1 MTQIE
6 TSPLAWLEAHAEA
19 RREAGL
25 RRALRPRPAVATELD
40 LASNDYLGLS
50 QHPHVIDG
58 GVDAL
63 RTWGAGAT
71 GSRLVTGNTSLHEE
85 LESSLAE
92 FVGAAAGLVFSSGYT
107 ANLGAVVGLSGPGSL
122 LVSDAYSH
130 ASLVDA
136 CRLSRARV
144 VVTPH
149 RDIDAVEA
157 ALASRD
163 EERAV
168 VITESVFSTD
178 GALAPV
184 RQLHEVCRRHRALL
198 IVDEAH
204 GLGVRGE
211 GGRGLLHELG
221 LAGAPDVVMTT
232 TLSKALGS
240 QGGAV
245 LGSVAVRDH
254 LIDAARPFIF
264 DTGLGAGG
272 GGRRAGGAAGVEP
285 RSRGGPRRCCGTRA
299 RWRDLWS
306 RGGAAVRGGVGDPRR
321 AGGGTGRRDGLPGR
335 RRPGGLL
342 PAADGARRH
351 VAAAPDRACVAGSR
365 RPRAGPRGADRRA
378 GRGTALTVLVVT
390 GTGTGVGKTITTAA
404 LAAAARHAGVDV
416 AVCKPVQTGTDAGDD
431 DLAEVTRLTG
441 LTKVVGLARYPQPLA
456 PLAAAEQAGKPLP
469 TRRNMLKLIRAVDRP
484 GQLTLVEGAGGLLV
498 EIAEAG
504 MTLRDLAADLGA
516 AALVVAT
523 AELGT
528 LNHTALTVESLAAHG
543 ISCAG
548 LVIGNWPL
556 QPGVVEAS
564 NRSALVRLAPLR
576 AALPAGAGS
585 MNSGEFTAMSAHAFD
600 RAWVTS
606 LVS

>member
-1 MTQIE
+1 MTQID
-6 TSPLAWLEAHAEA
+6 TSPLAWLEAVEQQ
-19 RREAGL
+19 RRQAGL

-50 QHPHVIDG
+50 QHAQVIEG

-71 GSRLVTGNTSLHEE
+71 GSRLVTGNTLLHEE
-85 LESSLAE
+85 FESALAE
-92 FVGAAAGLVFSSGYT
+92 FVGAATGLVFSSGYV
-107 ANLGAVVGLSGPGSL
+107 ANLGAVVGLSGAGSL

-149 RDIDAVEA
+149 RDVDAVDA

-168 VITESVFSTD
+168 VITESVFSAD

-204 GLGVRGE
+204 GLGVRGA

-245 LGSVAVRDH
+245 LASAAVRDH

-264 DTGLGAGG
+264 DTGLAP
-272 GGRRAGGAAGVEP
+272 AAVGAALAALRVLSAEP
-285 RSRGGPRRCCGTRA
+285 
-299 RWRDLWS
+299 WRPEAVLRHAAALAQICDVANVPQSAVVSVILGAA
-306 RGGAAVRGGVGDPRR
+306 RGGAGRGH
-321 AGGGTGRRDGLPGR
+321 GLPGCR
-335 RRPGGLL
+335 GSGGLL
-342 PAADGARRH
+342 PATDRAGRYVA
-351 VAAAPDRACVAGSR
+351 VAAHRARLAGCR
-365 RPRAGPRGADRRA
+365 RPRAGPDRADRRA
-378 GRGTALTVLVVT
+378 SRGTALTVLIVT
-390 GTGTGVGKTITTAA
+390 GTGTGVGKTVATAA
-404 LAAAARHAGVDV
+404 LTSAARQAGVDV
-416 AVCKPVQTGTDAGDD
+416 AVCKPVQTGTAAGDD
-431 DLAEVTRLTG
+431 DLAEVTRLSG

-456 PLAAAEQAGKPLP
+456 PLAAAEHAGTSLP
-469 TRRNMLKLIRAVDRP
+469 TRKNVLKLIRAIDRP

-498 EIAEAG
+498 ELAEEG
-504 MTLRDLAADLGA
+504 VTLRDLAADLGA
-516 AALVVAT
+516 AVLVVAT

-528 LNHTALTVESLAAHG
+528 LNHTALTVESLVSQG

-548 LVIGNWPL
+548 LVIGTWPV
-556 QPGVVEAS
+556 QPGVVETS
-564 NRSALVRLAPLR
+564 NRSALARLAPLR
-576 AALPAGAGS
+576 AALPAGAGW
-585 MNSGEFTAMSAHAFD
+585 MDAGEFAAMSAHAFD
-600 RAWVTS
+600 RKWVTA
-606 LVS
+606 LVA